1 MKSIFMASVAFLA
14 MTSFA
19 TAEEPSMTDKAGAQM
34 QKAGDATK
42 DAMNKAG
49 DKSKEMY
56 KDAEVATKKAGRSAK
71 RTAKKGMHR
80 AEEAV
85 CMDGD
90 VKCAAKKAGNRVEE
104 GKDATVDAAKDA
116 SDTLKK

>member
-1 MKSIFMASVAFLA
+1 MKSILMASAAFLA

-19 TAEEPSMTDKAGAQM
+19 IAEEPSMADKAGAQM
-34 QKAGDATK
+34 EKAGEATK

-49 DKSKEMY
+49 DKTKEMY
-56 KDAEVATKKAGRSAK
+56 KDAEVGTKKAARKAK
-71 RTAKKGMHR
+71 RTAKKTMNR

-90 VKCAAKKAGNRVEE
+90 MKCAAKKAGNRMEE
-104 GKDATVDAAKDA
+104 GKDATVDAVKDA

>member
-1 MKSIFMASVAFLA
+1 MKSFFMASVAFLA

-19 TAEEPSMTDKAGAQM
+19 MAEEPSLAD
-34 QKAGDATK
+34 
-42 DAMNKAG
+42 KAG
-49 DKSKEMY
+49 DKMEKAGDKTKSLY
-56 KDAEVATKKAGRSAK
+56 KDAEVATKKAGRKVK
-71 RTAKKGMHR
+71 RTAKKGMNR

-90 VKCAAKKAGNRVEE
+90 MKCAAKKAGNRVEE
-104 GKDATVDAAKDA
+104 ATDATVDAAKDA